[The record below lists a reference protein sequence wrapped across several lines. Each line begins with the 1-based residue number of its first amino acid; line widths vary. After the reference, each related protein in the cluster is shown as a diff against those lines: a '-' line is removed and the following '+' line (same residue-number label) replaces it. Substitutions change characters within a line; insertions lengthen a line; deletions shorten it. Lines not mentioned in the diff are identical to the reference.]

1 MAPNTI
7 NQEIEA
13 NTETPELG
21 QLNPKTLY
29 FEDTN
34 TTSEQITNITMNQA
48 NTAKNDA
55 KDESLVGVFIS

>member
-21 QLNPKTLY
+21 QFNPKNLY

-34 TTSEQITNITMNQA
+34 NISEQITNMTMNQA

-55 KDESLVGVFIS
+55 KDESLVGVFTS